1 MEKNQAMF
9 LTTNQH
15 KYIYIQVLGVSIGI
29 WRKSTKSIYI
39 YVCCCFAVIIPCY
52 ILVNITA
59 TYEKEHEAPTSE
71 MPPEAATENVM
82 LSLGKF

>member
-1 MEKNQAMF
+1 VFLSASGENPPNQ
-9 LTTNQH
+9 
-15 KYIYIQVLGVSIGI
+15 Y
-29 WRKSTKSIYI
+29 IYI